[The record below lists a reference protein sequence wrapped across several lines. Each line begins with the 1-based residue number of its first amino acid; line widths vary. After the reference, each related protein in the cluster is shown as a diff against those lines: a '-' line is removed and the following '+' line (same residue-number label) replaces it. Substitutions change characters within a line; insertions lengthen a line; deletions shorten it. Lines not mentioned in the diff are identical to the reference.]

1 MKIEK
6 KLRYIKK
13 ICTKMC
19 HELREIELDSGK
31 VKGKVDKIDIKFQM
45 QQFFNKKGQLN
56 IQEIEILC

>member
-1 MKIEK
+1 
-6 KLRYIKK
+6 
-13 ICTKMC
+13 MC